1 MVDAGAGEEPKGRSL
16 VVATV
21 AFLAT
26 IAVLFVAYKF
36 LLSK

>member
-1 MVDAGAGEEPKGRSL
+1 VGEGEETKGRSL